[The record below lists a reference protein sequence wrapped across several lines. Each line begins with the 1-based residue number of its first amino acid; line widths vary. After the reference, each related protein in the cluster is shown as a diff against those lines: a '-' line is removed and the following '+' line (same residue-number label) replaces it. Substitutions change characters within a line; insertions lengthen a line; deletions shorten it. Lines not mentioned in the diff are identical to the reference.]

1 MSKIIN
7 LTPHV
12 VNVGTLAFKPEPK
25 PARVESV
32 VTEIGSVTT
41 EEGIVHIVETHYGL
55 VEHLPPKTPDVFYIV
70 SRLVKD
76 RLQDRDDVLVPGE
89 LNRDESGRITGC
101 KNLSL

>member
-55 VEHLPPKTPDVFYIV
+55 VEHLPAKNTRRILYCISARERPP
-70 SRLVKD
+70 SRQGTMFLF
-76 RLQDRDDVLVPGE
+76 PA
-89 LNRDESGRITGC
+89 N
-101 KNLSL
+101 